1 MFKKYHAIR
10 CAVLG
15 TILLAA
21 STTVPLAFA
30 QGAKIVKLGGIL
42 TVTGPNSALGKEALG
57 GIEYAAKQVNAA
69 GGVKIGAD
77 TYTVQIVNIDDESKA
92 ERTAAA
98 VERLINSEKTPVI
111 FTSPAS
117 TTTLAILPALEK
129 SKTVGMSFIAAAPA
143 VVGPEYPFS
152 FRSTLSSITN
162 VNPAVDY
169 LIKTKGVKT
178 VVFVGRNDD
187 WGRTAAAAIN
197 ARTKSLGGQ
206 IVMEEFFDP
215 GATDF
220 AGLFS
225 KIRSINADAVIA
237 AVSVESVAFAK
248 QYRELRLKPVLMSV
262 GVAMAGPAIVKAAG
276 QAAEGIYVATGPTTS
291 DTPAIR
297 AFAQQFEKT
306 NGRAPMPYEM
316 VGYDNV
322 MLVLEAMKKAGSTE
336 SVKVAEALRKLEYKG
351 LLQDY
356 RFGGDNQSDV
366 VININEIKEGR
377 AIPIGSL
384 VAR

>member
-1 MFKKYHAIR
+1 MSKKYHAIR
-10 CAVLG
+10 RAVLG

-21 STTVPLAFA
+21 STSVPLAFA
-30 QGAKIVKLGGIL
+30 QGAKVLKLGGIL

-57 GIEYAAKQVNAA
+57 GIEYAARQVNAA

-98 VERLINSEKTPVI
+98 VERLISEKTPVI

-129 SKTVGMSFIAAAPA
+129 SKTVGMSFIAAAPS

-169 LIKTKGVKT
+169 LVKTKGVKT
-178 VVFVGRNDD
+178 VAFVGRNDD

-215 GATDF
+215 GTTDF

-225 KIRSINADAVIA
+225 KIRNINADAVIA

-248 QYRELRLKPVLMSV
+248 QYRELRLKPALMSV
-262 GVAMAGPAIVKAAG
+262 GVAMAGPAIIKAAG

-291 DTPAIR
+291 DSAAIR
-297 AFAQQFEKT
+297 AFAQQFEKA
-306 NGRAPMPYEM
+306 NGRVPMPYEM

-322 MLVLEAMKKAGSTE
+322 MLVLDAMKKAGSTE
-336 SVKVAEALRKLEYKG
+336 SVKIAEALRKLEYMG

-366 VININEIKEGR
+366 VININEIKDGR

>member
-1 MFKKYHAIR
+1 MFKKYHAIGR
-10 CAVLG
+10 AVLG
-15 TILLAA
+15 AVLLAA
-21 STTVPLAFA
+21 TASVPLAHA
-30 QGAKIVKLGGIL
+30 QSTKVLKLGGIL
-42 TVTGPNSALGKEALG
+42 TVTGPNAALGKEALG
-57 GIEYAAKQVNAA
+57 GLEYAAKQVNAG

-98 VERLINSEKTPVI
+98 VERLINSEKTSVI

-129 SKTVGMSFIAAAPA
+129 SKTVGMSFIAAAPS

-169 LIKTKGVKT
+169 LFKTKGIKT
-178 VVFVGRNDD
+178 VAFVGRNDD
-187 WGRTAAAAIN
+187 WGRSAAAAIS

-225 KIRSINADAVIA
+225 KIRGINADAVIA
-237 AVSVESVAFAK
+237 AISIESVAFAK

-262 GVAMAGPAIVKAAG
+262 GVTLAGPAMVKAAG

-297 AFAQQFEKT
+297 SFSQQFEKA
-306 NGRAPMPYEM
+306 NGRTPLPYEL

-322 MLVLEAMKKAGSTE
+322 MLVLDAMKKAGSTE
-336 SVKVAEALRKLEYKG
+336 SVKVAETLRKLEYNG

-366 VININEIKEGR
+366 VININEIKDGR
-377 AIPIGSL
+377 AVPISSL

>member
-10 CAVLG
+10 RAVLG
-15 TILLAA
+15 TVLLAA
-21 STTVPLAFA
+21 TTAVPLAFA
-30 QGAKIVKLGGIL
+30 QSTKIVKLGGIL
-42 TVTGPNSALGKEALG
+42 TVTGPNSALGKEGLG
-57 GIEYAAKQVNAA
+57 GLEYAAKQVNAA

-98 VERLINSEKTPVI
+98 VERLINSEKTSVI

-178 VVFVGRNDD
+178 VAFVGRNDD

-215 GATDF
+215 GTTDF

-225 KIRSINADAVIA
+225 KIRGINADAVIA

-248 QYRELRLKPVLMSV
+248 QYRELRLKPALMSV
-262 GVAMAGPAIVKAAG
+262 GVAMAGPAMVKAAG
-276 QAAEGIYVATGPTTS
+276 QAAEGVYVATGPTTS

-297 AFAQQFEKT
+297 AFSQQFEKT

-322 MLVLEAMKKAGSTE
+322 MLILDAMKKAGSTD
-336 SVKVAEALRKLEYKG
+336 SVKVAEALRKLDYKG

-366 VININEIKEGR
+366 VININEIKDGR
-377 AIPIGSL
+377 AIPIESL

>member
-297 AFAQQFEKT
+297 AFAQQFEKA

>member
-1 MFKKYHAIR
+1 MSKKYHAIR
-10 CAVLG
+10 RAVLG

-30 QGAKIVKLGGIL
+30 QGAKVLKLGGIL

-57 GIEYAAKQVNAA
+57 GIEYAARQVNAA

-98 VERLINSEKTPVI
+98 VERLISEKTPVI

-129 SKTVGMSFIAAAPA
+129 SKTVGMSFIAAAPS

-169 LIKTKGVKT
+169 LVKTKGVKT
-178 VVFVGRNDD
+178 VAFVGRNDD

-215 GATDF
+215 GTTDF

-225 KIRSINADAVIA
+225 KIRNINADAVIA

-248 QYRELRLKPVLMSV
+248 QYRELRLKPALMSV
-262 GVAMAGPAIVKAAG
+262 GVAMAGPAIIKAAG

-291 DTPAIR
+291 DSAAIR
-297 AFAQQFEKT
+297 AFAQQFEKA
-306 NGRAPMPYEM
+306 NGRVPMPYEM

-322 MLVLEAMKKAGSTE
+322 MLVLDAMKKAGSTE
-336 SVKVAEALRKLEYKG
+336 SVKIAEALRKLEYMG

-366 VININEIKEGR
+366 VININEIKDGR